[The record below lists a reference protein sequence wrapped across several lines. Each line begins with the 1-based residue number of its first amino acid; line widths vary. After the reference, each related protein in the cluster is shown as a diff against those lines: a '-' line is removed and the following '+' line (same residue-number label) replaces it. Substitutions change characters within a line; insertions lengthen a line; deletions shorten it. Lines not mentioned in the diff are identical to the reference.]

1 VISNVEVIRFA
12 GGGSPQPLAD
22 LIARIGSPGNDVL
35 NGTGGD
41 DTLAGGLG
49 NDSLSGGAGNDD
61 LQGGEGIDTLA
72 GGAGNDLLDGGAGS
86 DVYQFAIGGGDD
98 IIEQNDPLAGSL
110 DTVVLASPIGDLGS
124 GETTLTRG
132 WHSYDDL
139 VITVNSGTA
148 GAEVVDHLVVHDFLT
163 NDLINLGTIDQI
175 RFGNGNT
182 LTQTQILAELLKGTS
197 GDDWLRGYANTNDSI
212 NGGGGND
219 TLGGAAGNDTL
230 AGGLGNDSLSG
241 DAGADSLDGG
251 AGNDQVVGGDGND
264 TLTGS
269 GGNDTLSGEAGSDT
283 YVFGLGFGQD
293 VIADRGAS
301 GEVDTLKFNVGIRPA
316 EVGVARAGND
326 LVVSFA
332 GAPGDGVRISD
343 FFDETFSALGLN
355 RQIEQ
360 FAFADG
366 TSWSATAIRAKVLVP
381 TAGDDEITGYLGSE
395 SLAGLAGD
403 DTIAG
408 GAGNDTLS
416 GGDGT
421 DRLTG
426 GSGADRFVFDTADAL
441 VHADLITDFV
451 SGVDRIAL
459 KASVFTGLG
468 AVGTTLGL
476 GDHLTYNSGTGAL
489 AYDADGAGGA
499 AAVTFATLGVG
510 THPATLGVDFLI
522 V

>member
-1 VISNVEVIRFA
+1 
-12 GGGSPQPLAD
+12 
-22 LIARIGSPGNDVL
+22 VL

-41 DTLAGGLG
+41 DTLAGVLG

-86 DVYQFAIGGGDD
+86 DVYQFDSGGGDD

-110 DTVVLASPIGDLGS
+110 DTVELASPIGGLGS

-139 VITVNSGTA
+139 VITVNSGTP

-163 NDLINLGTIDQI
+163 SDLINLGTIDQI
-175 RFGNGNT
+175 RFSNGSGNT

-283 YVFGLGFGQD
+283 YVFGPGFGQD

-468 AVGTTLGL
+468 AVGTTW
-476 GDHLTYNSGTGAL
+476 DWAITSPTTAARERSPTMPTGR
-489 AYDADGAGGA
+489 A
-499 AAVTFATLGVG
+499 APVR
-510 THPATLGVDFLI
+510 
-522 V
+522 

>member
-1 VISNVEVIRFA
+1 M
-12 GGGSPQPLAD
+12 GK
-22 LIARIGSPGNDVL
+22 
-35 NGTGGD
+35 
-41 DTLAGGLG
+41 
-49 NDSLSGGAGNDD
+49 
-61 LQGGEGIDTLA
+61 
-72 GGAGNDLLDGGAGS
+72 
-86 DVYQFAIGGGDD
+86 
-98 IIEQNDPLAGSL
+98 
-110 DTVVLASPIGDLGS
+110 
-124 GETTLTRG
+124 
-132 WHSYDDL
+132 
-139 VITVNSGTA
+139 
-148 GAEVVDHLVVHDFLT
+148 
-163 NDLINLGTIDQI
+163 NLGTISQM
-175 RFGNGNT
+175 RWLGGGSGNT
-182 LTQTQILAELLKGTS
+182 LTQAQILAELLKSTS

-212 NGGGGND
+212 
-219 TLGGAAGNDTL
+219 A
-230 AGGLGNDSLSG
+230 
-241 DAGADSLDGG
+241 
-251 AGNDQVVGGDGND
+251 
-264 TLTGS
+264 GS

-332 GAPGDGVRISD
+332 GAPGDGVQIDD
-343 FFDETFSALGLN
+343 FFDETFSGLSLN

-381 TAGDDEITGYLGSE
+381 TSGYDEITGYLGSE
-395 SLAGLAGD
+395 SLAGLAGN
-403 DTIAG
+403 DTSAG

-416 GGDGT
+416 GGDGS
-421 DRLTG
+421 DRLSG

-468 AVGTTLGL
+468 SVGDVVGL
-476 GDHLTYNSGTGAL
+476 DAHLTYNSGTGAL
-489 AYDADGAGGA
+489 AYDADGAGGVG
-499 AAVTFATLGVG
+499 AVTFATLGVG